1 MGKVNAEKL
10 ADMKQAVAHGE
21 SKRSIARRLQMA
33 PSTVTRALSSKV
45 RKGSDFQRALTVHAP
60 TRRPSPFSWTLET
73 IRQARDQQM
82 RGEFKQPARLA
93 EAMRT
98 DDSLFV
104 AYHNRI
110 APQSAVDALIT
121 PHNSTR
127 GEAVAKQMKRCVAT
141 PRSVLGGLV
150 GTLAN
155 HGVSIGYVRHHV
167 NDTGT
172 EVHMRLTEWPI
183 EHVRWNETLQHLE
196 TQTAKGVTLPITH
209 GNSRWIVFRKFDSY
223 PWLQEACVLPAAL
236 LWAAHAN
243 GLRDWASA
251 STSHGQ
257 AKIVGELPEGVPLQ
271 ADDDSLSPSAEA
283 FLSMLQDL
291 VSGEAGAG
299 VRPAGAK
306 TDFLANGSTAWQ
318 VFKELLANREKA
330 AARIYLGTD
339 AILGAVGGSP
349 GVDISQLFG
358 VASTKI
364 QGDLTALEQGLRSGL
379 YEPWTAIQYGDS
391 RLAPGIK
398 YQMPDPDE
406 EKSSEESANR
416 LVRLLAAVR
425 DMRTTGMIVTQ
436 RVVAELAKTMKVAPV
451 PELASTE
458 AANVP
463 LELAPTD
470 VARVVKV
477 REARASQ
484 GLGPLGDER
493 DGLFLS
499 ELEAA
504 AKGKV
509 DAKVAEA
516 ETEAEAEA
524 DVKVAEE
531 TGGDI

>member
-1 MGKVNAEKL
+1 MGKISGENLAEVKR
-10 ADMKQAVAHGE
+10 AIAHGE
-21 SKRSIARRLQMA
+21 SRRSIARRMNVA
-33 PSTVTRALSSKV
+33 PSTVTRALSQKV
-45 RKGSDFQRALTVHAP
+45 RKRDEFQRALVVHAP
-60 TRRPSPFSWTLET
+60 TRRSTVHSWTLET
-73 IRQARDQQM
+73 IRSARDQQM
-82 RGEFKQPARLA
+82 RGQFEQPARLA

-110 APQSAVDALIT
+110 APQSAVDALVV
-121 PHNSTR
+121 PHKSTR
-127 GEAVAKQMKRCVAT
+127 GEAVAKRMKGCVLA

-155 HGVSIGYVRHHV
+155 HGVAVGYVKHQVAEDGTAV
-167 NDTGT
+167 N
-172 EVHMRLTEWPI
+172 MRLTEWPI
-183 EHVRWNETLQHLE
+183 EHVRWNETLRLLE
-196 TQTAKGVTLPITH
+196 TRTVEGAIIPILH
-209 GNSRWIVFRKFDSY
+209 GDSRWIVFRKFDAY

-257 AKIVGELPEGVPLQ
+257 AKIVGELAEGVNLQ
-271 ADDDSLSPSAEA
+271 ADDGALSPEAEA
-283 FLSMLQDL
+283 FLNMLQDL
-291 VSGEAGAG
+291 VSGQAGAG
-299 VRPAGAK
+299 VRPSGSK

-318 VFKELLANREKA
+318 VFKELLSNREKA

-339 AILGAVGGSP
+339 AILGSVGGAP

-364 QGDLTALEQGLRSGL
+364 QGDFTALEQGLRSGL
-379 YEPWTAIQYGDS
+379 YEPWTAINFGDS
-391 RLAPGIK
+391 KLAPELQ

-416 LVRLLAAVR
+416 LERLLSAVR
-425 DMRTTGMIVTQ
+425 DLRSTGMVVTQ
-436 RVVAELAKTMKVAPV
+436 AVVLALAKTMKVQPV

-484 GLGPLGDER
+484 GLAPLGDER
-493 DGLFLS
+493 DGLFLT
-499 ELEAA
+499 ELEAQAEGEADA
-504 AKGKV
+504 AVAEVEAKV
-509 DAKVAEA
+509 DAEA
-516 ETEAEAEA
+516 E
-524 DVKVAEE
+524 VKVDEA
-531 TGGDI
+531 TGGSE